1 MRTLKQ
7 YKQLQKMKS
16 MLYMKVKFITDYM
29 PKGEFDIMNLDLI
42 QTDGCEFD
50 EPYFTNKDNDRF
62 CTLEY
67 ALNHKI
73 NNA

>member
-1 MRTLKQ
+1 MRTLEQ
-7 YKQLQKMKS
+7 YKQLQKMKT
-16 MLYMKVKFITDYM
+16 MLYEKVKFITDYM
-29 PKGEFDIMNLDLI
+29 PEGDYDVMNLDLI
-42 QTDGCEFD
+42 KTDGGEFD

-73 NNA
+73 NA

>member
-7 YKQLQKMKS
+7 YKQLQKMKN

-29 PKGEFDIMNLDLI
+29 PEGDYDVLNLDLI
-42 QTDGCEFD
+42 ETNGCEFN
-50 EPYFTNKDNDRF
+50 EPYFSNKDNDRF

-67 ALNHKI
+67 ALENKI
-73 NNA
+73 HN